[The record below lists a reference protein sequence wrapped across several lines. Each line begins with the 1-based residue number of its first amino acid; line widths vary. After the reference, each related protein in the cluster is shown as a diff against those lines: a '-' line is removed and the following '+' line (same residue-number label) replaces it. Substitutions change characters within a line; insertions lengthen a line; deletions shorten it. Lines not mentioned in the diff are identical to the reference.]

1 MDTSI
6 RKAIAYTLI
15 LLVLLFTTLSIL
27 GIWEVINL
35 DYLVR
40 KLALSLL
47 VIFAASAV
55 VLFIFSVLIKDS
67 DQPKNL

>member
-6 RKAIAYTLI
+6 RKTIAYILI

-47 VIFAASAV
+47 VIFASSAV
-55 VLFIFSVLIKDS
+55 VLFIFSVLVKDP
-67 DQPKNL
+67 DQPRKI

>member
-6 RKAIAYTLI
+6 RKAIAYVLI
-15 LLVLLFTTLSIL
+15 LLVLLFTILSVL

-35 DYLVR
+35 DFLVR

-47 VIFAASAV
+47 VIFASSAV
-55 VLFIFSVLIKDS
+55 VLFIFSVLIKDT
-67 DQPKNL
+67 DQPK